1 MQDPAVALHLPPVLQ
16 SLYQLDK
23 ILSIQLHRTPSYP
36 FSSPLAKYL
45 PRPASNPST
54 AFEAVTTLC
63 AFLGQIAL
71 VEHAVKEGSMVEGEA
86 RRRNDEVLQDLE
98 RWGSD
103 MTAPRGFLSRREES
117 QERGRVWVEVWL
129 QGVL

>member
-1 MQDPAVALHLPPVLQ
+1 
-16 SLYQLDK
+16 
-23 ILSIQLHRTPSYP
+23 
-36 FSSPLAKYL
+36 
-45 PRPASNPST
+45 
-54 AFEAVTTLC
+54 
-63 AFLGQIAL
+63 
-71 VEHAVKEGSMVEGEA
+71 MVEDEA

-103 MTAPRGFLSRREES
+103 MAAPRGFLSRREES